1 MRRVAALVVLLA
13 VTAGAQPK
21 LEPSAALQEKLATL
35 DERRDLVELDR
46 RRAWWLGVTAGV
58 GYALAAVSVAWGVIE
73 LIATSSGKPR
83 GPLSG
88 NGYVAPVP
96 PAVLWVT
103 AAIAAGVGLVLHVT
117 SGVLKVR
124 GNSEEQAIDE
134 EEGPL
139 RRQLSDLRDKD
150 PP

>member
-1 MRRVAALVVLLA
+1 VRRVTALVVIFGVA
-13 VTAGAQPK
+13 AAAQPN
-21 LEPSAALQEKLATL
+21 LEPSAAVQEKLATL

-46 RRAWWLGVTAGV
+46 RRAWWLGVTAGA
-58 GYALAAVSVAWGVIE
+58 GYGIAAVSVAWGVIE
-73 LIATSSGKPR
+73 LIATSAGKPHV
-83 GPLSG
+83 PLSG

-103 AAIAAGVGLVLHVT
+103 AAIAAGVGLALHVT

-124 GNSEEQAIDE
+124 GNTEEQAIDDE
-134 EEGPL
+134 ERPL
-139 RRQLSDLRDKD
+139 RKQLSQERDKD